1 MIGKKVARERTVP
14 LVRVKEILERR
25 KKEGEE
31 LEYGQRLTYD
41 YSQKFTKIDPKKA
54 DELMGKLLEAGLKEH
69 QAVAIMDFMPE
80 KKEDFDLIFSKERT
94 KPSEEEIKKVL
105 EILDGYRK

>member
-1 MIGKKVARERTVP
+1 MIGKKVVGEKPIP

-25 KKEGEE
+25 KKEKEE

-41 YSQKFTKIDPKKA
+41 YVQKFSKVDPKKVE
-54 DELMGKLLEAGLKEH
+54 ELMGKLLELGLKEH
-69 QAVAIMDFMPE
+69 QAVVIVDFMPE

-94 KPSEEEIKKVL
+94 KLSENEINKVL
-105 EILDGYRK
+105 EILAEYRK